1 MKVRNLSFSSRV
13 ETGNSFAW
21 VYQLE
26 DLGYTGWEIVQEGLQ
41 TLHNGNLGEVR
52 EIRDTT
58 DLKITMH
65 LPFSDMNLAGL
76 NDGIRNEALRQMHRC
91 LALGSGIVELA
102 VVHPGYLSPYGS
114 QMPEK
119 AWSTHIGSIRNVCD
133 TAAEYGITI
142 AVENMP
148 EMPKIFGKYPDEML
162 RTLEEVN
169 RDNVGMTLDIGHAN
183 TVGVVDEFLEKCKDQ
198 ILHMH
203 IHDNHGKSD
212 EHLPLGR
219 GTVQWKKI
227 MESLK
232 GYNGRLVTE
241 MASLQEGEE
250 CLAYLR
256 NL

>member
-1 MKVRNLSFSSRV
+1 MKLKNLSFSSRV
-13 ETGNSFAW
+13 ETGHSFIW

-26 DLGYTGWEIVQEGLQ
+26 DMGYTGWEIVQEGLQ
-41 TLHNGNLGEVR
+41 TLHNGNLAKVR
-52 EIRDTT
+52 EVRDTT

-76 NDGIRNEALRQMHRC
+76 NDGIRNEALRQMYRC
-91 LALGSGIVELA
+91 LELGNEIVELA

-114 QMPEK
+114 QVPER
-119 AWSTHIGSIRNVCD
+119 AWRTHIESIRHVCD
-133 TAAEYGITI
+133 TAEKYGIMI

-148 EMPKIFGKYPDEML
+148 EMPYILGKYPDEML
-162 RTLEEVN
+162 RTLEEVD
-169 RDNVGMTLDIGHAN
+169 RDNLGMTLDVGHAN
-183 TVGVVDEFLEKCKDQ
+183 TAGVVDEFLEKCKEH

-203 IHDNHGKSD
+203 IHDNHGISD

-219 GTVQWKKI
+219 GTVQWKKV

-241 MASLQEGEE
+241 MATLQEGEE
-250 CLAYLR
+250 CIAYIQSL
-256 NL
+256 